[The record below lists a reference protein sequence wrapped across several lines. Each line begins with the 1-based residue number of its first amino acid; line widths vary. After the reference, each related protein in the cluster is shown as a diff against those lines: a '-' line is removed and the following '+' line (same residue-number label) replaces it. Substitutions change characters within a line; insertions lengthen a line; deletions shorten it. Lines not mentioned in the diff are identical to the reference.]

1 MQSSLITDDTQ
12 LHQSST
18 PSDFHSLIV
27 DTEQCADSVRRQMTG
42 NRLKLN
48 NDKKEAHLVGSCR
61 RVSVSQD
68 HLRVG
73 NHDISFKGQ
82 VKNLSATFTLL
93 CIMVKHTDLISH
105 SAYLDVVV

>member
-1 MQSSLITDDTQ
+1 
-12 LHQSST
+12 
-18 PSDFHSLIV
+18 
-27 DTEQCADSVRRQMTG
+27 MTG

-73 NHDISFKGQ
+73 NHDISFKGH
-82 VKNLSATFTLL
+82 VENLGVYIDATDS
-93 CIMVKHTDLISH
+93 VSGE
-105 SAYLDVVV
+105 AY